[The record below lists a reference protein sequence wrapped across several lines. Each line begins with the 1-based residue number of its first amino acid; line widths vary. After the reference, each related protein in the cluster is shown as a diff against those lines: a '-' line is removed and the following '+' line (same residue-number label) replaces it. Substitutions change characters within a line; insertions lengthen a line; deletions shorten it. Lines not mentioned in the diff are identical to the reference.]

1 MRQAAKAVSALTVH
15 YSLIQFFFWFSY
27 GATVSFAGVY
37 LLSNGAT
44 NTVCGIVS
52 AVASALSVFIQPWV
66 ASYADR
72 ENSLSV
78 KTLVLILDGLMLSCF
93 AVLAFLFGKGWL
105 VNSLILG
112 FAILGAHVLLPIVNS
127 LATETINAGKK
138 LNFSLARGIG
148 SIGYAVMSFS
158 LGKIAAKLGAQ
169 ALPRVTAATLLAFL
183 VLTAAFPFEKRK
195 KTNDMAGLSGE
206 NAPVSAS
213 SFFGRYR
220 TFSFA
225 LIGCSLVFASH
236 TYINSFVYQIAV
248 GKGGTSENM
257 GVAMGLAGIIEIL
270 PMLVFALLLKKK
282 SAGFWM
288 CFSSIFFALKCLGT
302 LLAPT
307 IPAFYAVQLFQPL
320 GWGLMTVA
328 SVYYVNSI
336 MEDRDRIKG
345 QAYMTMTLSI
355 GTIIGTLTG
364 GVLIDHFGVNGMLA
378 VSVAAG
384 VLGMAVLM
392 ITIGRDERSRRK

>member
-1 MRQAAKAVSALTVH
+1 MTVH

-27 GATVSFAGVY
+27 GATVSFASVY

-72 ENSLSV
+72 EDSLSV
-78 KTLVLILDGLMLSCF
+78 KALVLILDGLMLSCF
-93 AVLAFLFGKGWL
+93 AGLMFLFGRGWL

-112 FAILGAHVLLPIVNS
+112 LAILGAHVLLPIVNS
-127 LATETINAGKK
+127 LATETMNAGKK
-138 LNFSLARGIG
+138 LNFSLARGVG

-158 LGKIAAKLGAQ
+158 LGKIAAKLGAH
-169 ALPRVTAATLLAFL
+169 ALPGVTAAMLL
-183 VLTAAFPFEKRK
+183 VLLILTVVFPFEKRRK
-195 KTNDMAGLSGE
+195 ADDAAGASGE
-206 NAPVSAS
+206 NAPVSAGNVPVS
-213 SFFGRYR
+213 VGSFFGRYR

-257 GVAMGLAGIIEIL
+257 GVAMALAGVIEIL
-270 PMLVFALLLKKK
+270 PMLVFAFLLKKK

-307 IPAFYAVQLFQPL
+307 IPAFYMVQLFQPL

-336 MEDRDRIKG
+336 MQDRDRIKG

-364 GVLIDHFGVNGMLA
+364 GVLIDFFGVNGMLM

-384 VLGMAVLM
+384 VAGMAVLM
-392 ITIGRDERSRRK
+392 ATIGRDEMSRR

>member
-1 MRQAAKAVSALTVH
+1 MTVH

-27 GATVSFAGVY
+27 GATVSFASVY

-72 ENSLSV
+72 EDSLSV
-78 KTLVLILDGLMLSCF
+78 KALVLILDGLMLSCF
-93 AVLAFLFGKGWL
+93 AVLMFLFGRGWL

-112 FAILGAHVLLPIVNS
+112 LAILGAHVLLPIVNS
-127 LATETINAGKK
+127 LATETMNAGKK
-138 LNFSLARGIG
+138 LNFSLARGVG

-169 ALPRVTAATLLAFL
+169 ALPGVTAAMLL
-183 VLTAAFPFEKRK
+183 VLLILTVVFPFEKRK
-195 KTNDMAGLSGE
+195 KTDDAAGASGE
-206 NAPVSAS
+206 NAPVSAGNVPVS
-213 SFFGRYR
+213 AGSFFGRYR
-220 TFSFA
+220 IFSFA

-257 GVAMGLAGIIEIL
+257 GVAMALAGVIEIL
-270 PMLVFALLLKKK
+270 PMLVFAFLLKKK

-307 IPAFYAVQLFQPL
+307 IPAFYMVQLFQPL

-336 MEDRDRIKG
+336 MQDRDRIKG

-364 GVLIDHFGVNGMLA
+364 GVLIDIFGVNGMLA

-384 VLGMAVLM
+384 VAGMAVLM
-392 ITIGRDERSRRK
+392 ATIGRDEMSRR